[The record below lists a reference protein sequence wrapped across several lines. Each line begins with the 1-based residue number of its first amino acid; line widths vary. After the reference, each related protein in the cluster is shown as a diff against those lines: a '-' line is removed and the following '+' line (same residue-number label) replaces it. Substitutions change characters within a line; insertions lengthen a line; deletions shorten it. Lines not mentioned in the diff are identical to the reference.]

1 MAQIRLYQQSFNG
14 GEIADS
20 MFSRVTD
27 SKYQSGLAKC
37 RNFLVEP
44 QGPIVSRPGFQRVLE
59 VKDPSKPPRLIPF
72 AFSSDQTMVL
82 ELGEKYIRFHT
93 QGQTLLGEDGQPYEV
108 ETPYPFDDI
117 EGIHYV
123 QSADIVTLVHPSHA
137 PRELRRYGAT
147 DWRLSVIS
155 FSSELAA
162 PTNVNA
168 VQTINSSVTN
178 KEDYT
183 REYAVT
189 ALKAD
194 GSQESER
201 SESFSV
207 KCNPYGDGAYNTV
220 TWDPVEGAGL
230 YRIYRN
236 VGGVWAYI
244 GQTEGTSIRDEN
256 ISPDASITPPIYD
269 DPFNQSGGIQSVT
282 VTNGGSGYVYHDR
295 GVVVPQGFSPSQP
308 TSRDSCS
315 LGNAS
320 SPSAEEFRKLNYTAS
335 SATSGKPVWQRGAHS
350 SSNYP
355 SYPDA
360 ESLKSAAL
368 AQIDLVDLDGAGT
381 GAEFTV
387 EFNVSYSRDKVESS
401 SDSSGVDYYAYTT
414 VTIKSITITNP
425 GSRYSSPAIRAYWS
439 SAMLVFIT
447 AYRYTYKLQSETSG
461 VTLTVS
467 DETGTGAELAP
478 IVTNGVITGVT
489 VKVPGQNYKNP
500 TVTITSST
508 GSGATATASVGQTG
522 DFPGAVSYF
531 EGRRW
536 FGGTYNRPNW
546 LWATKSGTESNM
558 GYSLPSQDDDR
569 ISASVVARNADRV
582 EHIIPLAR
590 MIFLTASAEWLAT
603 TKNSDVITQ
612 KSLSVNTQS
621 YFGSSPV
628 QPVIVGSTMIYAAS
642 RGGHLRECGYSYEAG
657 GYVTADLCLRAPHL
671 FDNLTIKDLSY
682 GKAPYPMVWA
692 VSSDGRL
699 IALTY
704 VPEQQ
709 VGAFSTVETQGEF
722 LSCTVVAEGDEDI
735 LYAVIRR
742 NINGVSKVFVER
754 MHERQYTKLEDCVYL
769 DCSGTYRGESKTEIS
784 GLTWLEGME
793 VSILADGSVEPSQ
806 VVTNGKIV
814 LDEPASVVHV
824 GLPYT
829 CDAQT
834 LPLAMALQDGSFGT
848 SHKKNVISMVF
859 RVVNSSG
866 LKAGPTFDSLTEYP
880 PRGMEFA
887 GSPPEPLTTEIE
899 VRVNAK
905 WQATGQ
911 CCIRQDN
918 PLPAKIIGMTTKAEL
933 V

>member
-1 MAQIRLYQQSFNG
+1 MAQVRLYQQSFNG

-37 RNFLVEP
+37 RNFMVEP

-72 AFSSDQTMVL
+72 AFSADQTMVL

-93 QGQTLLGEDGQPYEV
+93 QGQTLLDDDGDPYEV
-108 ETPYPFDDI
+108 ETPYLYDDI

-220 TWDPVEGAGL
+220 TWDPVDGAGL

-236 VGGVWAYI
+236 QGGVWAYI
-244 GQTEGTSIRDEN
+244 GQTEATTIRDEN
-256 ISPDASITPPIYD
+256 ISPDASITPPLYD
-269 DPFNQSGGIQSVT
+269 DPFHMAKGIESVT
-282 VTNGGSGYVYHDR
+282 VTHGGSGYGQVGEIVTVSNTGTLEQRWDTQGSWSSRQVTIPFQTVWRADGTVCRIEAASGSGAVIKSVATPYVSGNYHYELLGFDIESGGSGYPVNGTKVVLENLNPHGVGDR
-295 GVVVPQGFSPSQP
+295 FTVDATILPTRPRAYVTDPTGKGCELTVNINAAGQITDIVVV
-308 TSRDSCS
+308 R
-315 LGNAS
+315 
-320 SPSAEEFRKLNYTAS
+320 
-335 SATSGKPVWQRGAHS
+335 
-350 SSNYP
+350 
-355 SYPDA
+355 
-360 ESLKSAAL
+360 
-368 AQIDLVDLDGAGT
+368 
-381 GAEFTV
+381 
-387 EFNVSYSRDKVESS
+387 
-401 SDSSGVDYYAYTT
+401 
-414 VTIKSITITNP
+414 P
-425 GSRYSSPAIRAYWS
+425 GSG
-439 SAMLVFIT
+439 
-447 AYRYTYKLQSETSG
+447 YT
-461 VTLTVS
+461 
-467 DETGTGAELAP
+467 
-478 IVTNGVITGVT
+478 
-489 VKVPGQNYKNP
+489 NP
-500 TVTITSST
+500 TVVIESNG
-508 GSGATATASVGQTG
+508 GSGATATATVGKTG
-522 DFPGAVSYF
+522 DYPGAVSYF

-536 FGGTYNRPNW
+536 FGGTYNRPNY

-569 ISASVVARNADRV
+569 ISASVVARNADRI

-628 QPVIVGSTMIYAAS
+628 QPVIVGSTLIYAAS

-671 FDNLTIKDLSY
+671 FDNLEIKDLSY

-709 VGAFSTVETQGEF
+709 VGAFSTVETSGEF

-742 NINGVSKVFVER
+742 NINGTDKVFVER

-880 PRGMEFA
+880 PRGMESA

>member
-1 MAQIRLYQQSFNG
+1 MAQVRLYQQSFNG

-44 QGPIVSRPGFQRVLE
+44 QGPIVSRPGFQHVNS
-59 VKDPSKPPRLIPF
+59 VKDSTKPPRLIPF
-72 AFSSDQTMVL
+72 TFAADQTLVL
-82 ELGEKYIRFHT
+82 EFGEKYIRFHT
-93 QGQTLLGEDGQPYEV
+93 MGQTVLGDDGQPYEV
-108 ETPYPFDDI
+108 VTPYLHEDVAD
-117 EGIHYV
+117 IHYV
-123 QSADIVTLVHPSHA
+123 QSADVVTLVHPSYA

-147 DWRLSVIS
+147 DWRLTEIS
-155 FSSELAA
+155 FASELSA
-162 PTNVNA
+162 PTNVTA
-168 VQTINSSVTN
+168 VQTINSSVSA

-189 ALKAD
+189 SLKKD
-194 GSQESER
+194 GTQESER
-201 SESFSV
+201 STSATV
-207 KCNPYGDGAYNTV
+207 KCNPFGDGAFNTIS
-220 TWDPVEGAGL
+220 WDAVDGAEL
-230 YRIYRN
+230 YRIYRSQ
-236 VGGVWAYI
+236 GGIWAYI

-401 SDSSGVDYYAYTT
+401 SDSGGVDYYAYTT

-478 IVTNGVITGVT
+478 IVANGVITGVT

-621 YFGSSPV
+621 YFGASNV
-628 QPVIVGSTMIYAAS
+628 QPVIVGSTLIYAAS
-642 RGGHLRECGYSYEAG
+642 RGGHMRECGYSYEAG
-657 GYVTADLCLRAPHL
+657 GYITNDVCLRAPHL
-671 FDNLTIKDLSY
+671 FDNKQIKDLSF
-682 GKAPYPMVWA
+682 GKAPFPTVWA
-692 VSSDGRL
+692 VSSDGKL

-722 LSCTVVAEGDEDI
+722 LSCTVVAEGEEDI
-735 LYAVIRR
+735 LYAVVRR
-742 NINGVSKVFVER
+742 IINGQTKVFVER
-754 MHERQYTKLEDCVYL
+754 MHERQYTSLENCVYL

-859 RVVNSSG
+859 RVVKSSG

-880 PRGMEFA
+880 PRGMESA

>member
-1 MAQIRLYQQSFNG
+1 MSQIRLYQQSFNG

-20 MFSRVTD
+20 MYSRVTD
-27 SKYQSGLAKC
+27 TKYQAGLAKC

-44 QGPIVSRPGFQRVLE
+44 QGPIVSRPGFQHVNS
-59 VKDPSKPPRLIPF
+59 VKDASKPPRLIPF
-72 AFSSDQTMVL
+72 TFAADQTLVL
-82 ELGEKYIRFHT
+82 EFGEKYIRFHT
-93 QGQTLLGEDGQPYEV
+93 MGQTVLGDNGQPYEV
-108 ETPYPFDDI
+108 VTPYLHEDVAD
-117 EGIHYV
+117 IHYV
-123 QSADIVTLVHPSHA
+123 QSADVVTLVHPSYA

-147 DWRLSVIS
+147 DWRLTEIS
-155 FSSELAA
+155 FVSELSA
-162 PTNVNA
+162 PTNVTA
-168 VQTINSSVTN
+168 VQTINNSVSN

-189 ALKAD
+189 ALKKD
-194 GSQESER
+194 GTQESER
-201 SESFSV
+201 STSVTV
-207 KCNPYGDGAYNTV
+207 KCNPYGDGAFNTIS
-220 TWDPVEGAGL
+220 WDEVDGAEL
-230 YRIYRN
+230 YRIYRTQ
-236 VGGVWAYI
+236 GGIWAYI
-244 GQTEGTSIRDEN
+244 GQTDGTSIRDEN
-256 ISPDASITPPIYD
+256 IDPDASITPPIYD
-269 DPFNQSGGIQSVT
+269 DPFNQSGGIKSVT

-295 GVVVPQGFSPSQP
+295 GVVVPQGFSASQP
-308 TSRDSCS
+308 TSRESCS
-315 LGNAS
+315 LGNS
-320 SPSAEEFRKLNYTAS
+320 GSPSAEEFRKLNYTAS
-335 SATSGKPVWQRGAHS
+335 SATSGQPVWQRGAHS

-368 AQIDLVDLDGAGT
+368 AQIDLVDLDGVGT

-387 EFNVSYSRDKVESS
+387 EFNVSHSRNKVESS
-401 SDSSGVDYYAYTT
+401 SDSGGVDYYAYTT

-447 AYRYTYKLQSETSG
+447 AYRYTYKLQSETTG

-467 DETGTGAELAP
+467 DETGTGAELSP
-478 IVTNGVITGVT
+478 IVSDGVITGIT

-500 TVTITSST
+500 TVTIISST

-621 YFGSSPV
+621 YFGASNV
-628 QPVIVGSTMIYAAS
+628 QPVIVGSTLIYAAS
-642 RGGHLRECGYSYEAG
+642 RGGHMRECGYSYEAG
-657 GYVTADLCLRAPHL
+657 GYITNDVCLRAPHL
-671 FDNLTIKDLSY
+671 FDNKTIRDLSF
-682 GKAPYPMVWA
+682 GKAPFPTVWA
-692 VSSDGRL
+692 VSSDGKL

-722 LSCTVVAEGDEDI
+722 LSCTVVAEGNEDI
-735 LYAVIRR
+735 LYAVVRR
-742 NINGVSKVFVER
+742 SINGQTKVFIER
-754 MHERQYTKLEDCVYL
+754 MHERQYTTLAESVYL

-880 PRGMEFA
+880 PRGMESA

>member
-20 MFSRVTD
+20 MYSRVTD
-27 SKYQSGLAKC
+27 TKYQAGLAKC

-44 QGPIVSRPGFQRVLE
+44 QGPIVSRPGFQHVNS
-59 VKDPSKPPRLIPF
+59 VKDASKPPRLIPF
-72 AFSSDQTMVL
+72 TFAADQTLVL
-82 ELGEKYIRFHT
+82 EFGEKYIRFHT
-93 QGQTLLGEDGQPYEV
+93 MGQTVLGDNGQPYEV
-108 ETPYPFDDI
+108 VTPYLQEDVAD
-117 EGIHYV
+117 IHYV
-123 QSADIVTLVHPSHA
+123 QSADVVTLVHPSYA

-147 DWRLSVIS
+147 DWRLTEIS
-155 FSSELAA
+155 FASELSA
-162 PTNVNA
+162 PTNVTA
-168 VQTINSSVTN
+168 VQTINSSVSA

-189 ALKAD
+189 SLKKD
-194 GSQESER
+194 GTQESER
-201 SESFSV
+201 STSATV
-207 KCNPYGDGAYNTV
+207 KCNPFGDGAFNTIS
-220 TWDPVEGAGL
+220 WDAVDGAEL

-236 VGGVWAYI
+236 QGGIWAYI

-269 DPFNQSGGIQSVT
+269 DPFNQAKGISSVT
-282 VTNGGSGYVYHDR
+282 VTNGGSGYGATGSIV
-295 GVVVPQGFSPSQP
+295 GVGVPGKGKCIYFDNDDYRDETIVWDPAYLPTDWLMFRVPDDQWKVQG
-308 TSRDSCS
+308 
-315 LGNAS
+315 
-320 SPSAEEFRKLNYTAS
+320 
-335 SATSGKPVWQRGAHS
+335 
-350 SSNYP
+350 
-355 SYPDA
+355 
-360 ESLKSAAL
+360 
-368 AQIDLVDLDGAGT
+368 
-381 GAEFTV
+381 
-387 EFNVSYSRDKVESS
+387 
-401 SDSSGVDYYAYTT
+401 
-414 VTIKSITITNP
+414 
-425 GSRYSSPAIRAYWS
+425 
-439 SAMLVFIT
+439 
-447 AYRYTYKLQSETSG
+447 
-461 VTLTVS
+461 
-467 DETGTGAELAP
+467 TGTGA
-478 IVTNGVITGVT
+478 VIKSTWYREGNWVGRLQGFT
-489 VKVPGQNYKNP
+489 VEAGGSGYADGAKVVYSYYNSSGKGQNWEFPLIIQKTLPRVYVTDPTGIGCELEAQLNDQGQIVNIRVVKAGSGYTNP
-500 TVTITSST
+500 TVVIEDST
-508 GSGATATASVGQTG
+508 GGTGATATATVGNVG
-522 DFPGAVSYF
+522 DYPGAVSYF

-621 YFGSSPV
+621 YFGASNV
-628 QPVIVGSTMIYAAS
+628 QPVIVGSTLIYAAS
-642 RGGHLRECGYSYEAG
+642 RGGHMRECGYSYEAG
-657 GYVTADLCLRAPHL
+657 GYITNDVCLRAPHL
-671 FDNLTIKDLSY
+671 FDNKQIKDLSF
-682 GKAPYPMVWA
+682 GKAPFPTVWA
-692 VSSDGRL
+692 VSSDGKL

-722 LSCTVVAEGDEDI
+722 LSCAVVAEGDEDI
-735 LYAVIRR
+735 LYAVVRR
-742 NINGVSKVFVER
+742 IINGQTKVFIER
-754 MHERQYTKLEDCVYL
+754 MHERQYTSLENCVYL
-769 DCSGTYRGESKTEIS
+769 DCSGTYRGEAKTEIS

-806 VVTNGKIV
+806 FVTNGKIT
-814 LDEPASVVHV
+814 LEAPASVVHV
-824 GLPYT
+824 GLPYS

-834 LPLAMALQDGSFGT
+834 LPLAVALQDGSSGT
-848 SHKKNVISMVF
+848 SHKKNVISMIF

-866 LKAGPTFDSLTEYP
+866 LKAGPSFDSLTEYP
-880 PRGMEFA
+880 PRGMESA

>member
-1 MAQIRLYQQSFNG
+1 MAQVRLYQQSFNG

-37 RNFLVEP
+37 RNFMVEP

-72 AFSSDQTMVL
+72 AFSADQTMVL

-93 QGQTLLGEDGQPYEV
+93 QGQTLLDDDGDPYEV
-108 ETPYPFDDI
+108 ETPYLYDDI

-244 GQTEGTSIRDEN
+244 GQTEATTIRDEN

-269 DPFNQSGGIQSVT
+269 DPFHTGQGIESVT
-282 VTNGGSGYVYHDR
+282 VTNGGSGYGQVGEIVTVSSTGTLEQRWDTQGSWSSRQATIPFQTVWRADGTVCRIEAASGSGAVIKSVATPYVSGNYHYELLGFDIESGGSGYPVNGTKVVLENLNPHGVGDR
-295 GVVVPQGFSPSQP
+295 FTVDATILPTRPRAYVTDPTGKGCELTVNINAAGQITDIVVVRHGS
-308 TSRDSCS
+308 
-315 LGNAS
+315 G
-320 SPSAEEFRKLNYTAS
+320 YT
-335 SATSGKPVWQRGAHS
+335 
-350 SSNYP
+350 
-355 SYPDA
+355 
-360 ESLKSAAL
+360 
-368 AQIDLVDLDGAGT
+368 
-381 GAEFTV
+381 
-387 EFNVSYSRDKVESS
+387 
-401 SDSSGVDYYAYTT
+401 
-414 VTIKSITITNP
+414 
-425 GSRYSSPAIRAYWS
+425 
-439 SAMLVFIT
+439 
-447 AYRYTYKLQSETSG
+447 
-461 VTLTVS
+461 
-467 DETGTGAELAP
+467 
-478 IVTNGVITGVT
+478 
-489 VKVPGQNYKNP
+489 NP
-500 TVTITSST
+500 TVVIEGNG
-508 GSGATATASVGQTG
+508 GSGATATATVGKTG
-522 DFPGAVSYF
+522 DYPGAVSYF

-569 ISASVVARNADRV
+569 ISASVVARNADRI

-628 QPVIVGSTMIYAAS
+628 QPVIVGSTLIYAAS

-709 VGAFSTVETQGEF
+709 VGAFSTVETSGEF

-742 NINGVSKVFVER
+742 NINGTDKVFVER

-880 PRGMEFA
+880 PRGMESA

>member
-14 GEIADS
+14 GEIAES

-59 VKDPSKPPRLIPF
+59 VKDPSKPPRLLNF
-72 AFSSDQTMVL
+72 TFSADQTMVL
-82 ELGEKYIRFHT
+82 EVGEKYIRFHT
-93 QGQTLLGEDGQPYEV
+93 QSQTLLGDDGLPYEV
-108 ETPYPFDDI
+108 ETPYLIDDVW
-117 EGIHYV
+117 GIHFV
-123 QSADIVTLVHPSHA
+123 QSADVVTLVHPSYE
-137 PRELRRYGAT
+137 PKELRRYGAT
-147 DWRLSVIS
+147 DWRLVTIE
-155 FSSELAA
+155 FTSELSA
-162 PTNVNA
+162 PTGLTVE
-168 VQTINSSVTN
+168 QTINDSVSN

-189 ALKAD
+189 ALLKD
-194 GSQESER
+194 GTQESEK
-201 SESFSV
+201 SESVSIE
-207 KCNPYGDGAYNTV
+207 CNPYGDGAYNTI
-220 TWDPVEGAGL
+220 TWEAVPKAEL
-230 YRIYRN
+230 YRVYRN
-236 VGGVWAYI
+236 QGGVWCYI
-244 GQTEGTSIRDEN
+244 GQTDQTSIVDEN
-256 ISPDASITPPIYD
+256 IDPDASITPPIYD
-269 DPFNQSGGIQSVT
+269 DPFYQSGGIVSAAVT
-282 VTNGGSGYVYHDR
+282 AGGTGYGTAGTLIRAKMSDTEFYTFPAVVR
-295 GVVVPQGFSPSQP
+295 GVP
-308 TSRDSCS
+308 
-315 LGNAS
+315 
-320 SPSAEEFRKLNYTAS
+320 
-335 SATSGKPVWQRGAHS
+335 
-350 SSNYP
+350 
-355 SYPDA
+355 
-360 ESLKSAAL
+360 
-368 AQIDLVDLDGAGT
+368 LVKVTDTT
-381 GAEFTV
+381 G
-387 EFNVSYSRDKVESS
+387 S
-401 SDSSGVDYYAYTT
+401 
-414 VTIKSITITNP
+414 
-425 GSRYSSPAIRAYWS
+425 
-439 SAMLVFIT
+439 
-447 AYRYTYKLQSETSG
+447 
-461 VTLTVS
+461 
-467 DETGTGAELAP
+467 GAELKA
-478 IVTNGVITGVT
+478 IVQDGAVTGITVVRGGKGYT
-489 VKVPGQNYKNP
+489 NP
-500 TVTITSST
+500 TLTIESNGSG
-508 GSGATATASVGQTG
+508 GSGATAEASLGLAG

-569 ISASVVARNADRV
+569 IAAAVVARNADRI

-612 KSLSVNTQS
+612 KSLSVNAQS
-621 YFGSSPV
+621 YFGANNV
-628 QPVIVGSTMIYAAS
+628 QPVIVGSTLIYAAS

-657 GYVTADLCLRAPHL
+657 GYVTADICLRAPHL

-709 VGAFSTVETQGEF
+709 VGAFSTVETNGEF

-742 NINGVSKVFVER
+742 NINGTDKVFVER
-754 MHERQYTKLEDCVYL
+754 MHERQYTTLADCVYL
-769 DCSGTYRGESKTEIS
+769 DCSGTYRGEPKTEIS

-824 GLPYT
+824 GLPYS

-834 LPLAMALQDGSFGT
+834 LPLAMALQDGSYGT
-848 SHKKNVISMVF
+848 THRKNVISMIF

-866 LKAGPTFDSLTEYP
+866 LKAGPSFDDLTEYP
-880 PRGMEFA
+880 ARAME
-887 GSPPEPLTTEIE
+887 PPGTPPQPITDEIE
-899 VRVNAK
+899 VRVNAA
-905 WQATGQ
+905 WANSGQ
-911 CCIRQDN
+911 TCIRQDQ
-918 PLPAKIIGMTTKAEL
+918 PLPAKVIGLTTKVEL

>member
-1 MAQIRLYQQSFNG
+1 MAQVRLYQQSFNG

-44 QGPIVSRPGFQRVLE
+44 QGPIVSRPGFQHVNS
-59 VKDPSKPPRLIPF
+59 VKDSTKPPRLIPF
-72 AFSSDQTMVL
+72 TFAADQTLVL
-82 ELGEKYIRFHT
+82 EFGEKYIRFHT
-93 QGQTLLGEDGQPYEV
+93 MGQTVLGDDGQPYEV
-108 ETPYPFDDI
+108 VTPYLHEDVAD
-117 EGIHYV
+117 IHYV
-123 QSADIVTLVHPSHA
+123 QSADVVTLVHPSHA

-155 FSSELAA
+155 FSSELAT

-244 GQTEGTSIRDEN
+244 GQTEATTIRDEN

-269 DPFNQSGGIQSVT
+269 DPFHTGQGIESVT
-282 VTNGGSGYVYHDR
+282 VTNGGSGYGQVGEIVTVSNTGTLEQRWDTQGSWSSRQATIPFQTVWRADGTVCRIEAASGSGAVIKSVATPYVSGNYHYELLGFDIESGGSGYPVNGTKVVLENLNPHGVGDR
-295 GVVVPQGFSPSQP
+295 FTVDATILPTRPRAYVTDPTGKGCELTVNINAAGQITDIVVV
-308 TSRDSCS
+308 R
-315 LGNAS
+315 
-320 SPSAEEFRKLNYTAS
+320 
-335 SATSGKPVWQRGAHS
+335 
-350 SSNYP
+350 
-355 SYPDA
+355 
-360 ESLKSAAL
+360 
-368 AQIDLVDLDGAGT
+368 
-381 GAEFTV
+381 
-387 EFNVSYSRDKVESS
+387 
-401 SDSSGVDYYAYTT
+401 
-414 VTIKSITITNP
+414 P
-425 GSRYSSPAIRAYWS
+425 GSG
-439 SAMLVFIT
+439 
-447 AYRYTYKLQSETSG
+447 YT
-461 VTLTVS
+461 
-467 DETGTGAELAP
+467 
-478 IVTNGVITGVT
+478 
-489 VKVPGQNYKNP
+489 NP
-500 TVTITSST
+500 TVVIEGNG
-508 GSGATATASVGQTG
+508 GSGATATATVGKTG
-522 DFPGAVSYF
+522 DYPGAVSYF

-536 FGGTYNRPNW
+536 FGGTYNRPNY

-569 ISASVVARNADRV
+569 ISASVVARNADRI

-628 QPVIVGSTMIYAAS
+628 QPVIVGSTLIYAAS

-709 VGAFSTVETQGEF
+709 VGAFSTVETSGEF

-742 NINGVSKVFVER
+742 NINGTDKVFVER

-880 PRGMEFA
+880 PRGMESA

>member
-1 MAQIRLYQQSFNG
+1 MIVAQVRLYQQSFNG

-72 AFSSDQTMVL
+72 AFSADQTMVL
-82 ELGEKYIRFHT
+82 EVGEKYIRFHT
-93 QGQTLLGEDGQPYEV
+93 QGQTLLDDDGDPYEV
-108 ETPYPFDDI
+108 ETPYLYDDI

-236 VGGVWAYI
+236 LGGVWAYI
-244 GQTEGTSIRDEN
+244 GQTEATTIRDEN
-256 ISPDASITPPIYD
+256 ISPDASITPPLYD
-269 DPFNQSGGIQSVT
+269 DPFHMAKGIESVT
-282 VTNGGSGYVYHDR
+282 VTNGGSGYGIYGHIVGVYGPGTGRTKYNDR
-295 GVVVPQGFSPSQP
+295 GDYKTIVWNPLNLP
-308 TSRDSCS
+308 T
-315 LGNAS
+315 
-320 SPSAEEFRKLNYTAS
+320 P
-335 SATSGKPVWQRGAHS
+335 W
-350 SSNYP
+350 
-355 SYPDA
+355 
-360 ESLKSAAL
+360 
-368 AQIDLVDLDGAGT
+368 
-381 GAEFTV
+381 
-387 EFNVSYSRDKVESS
+387 
-401 SDSSGVDYYAYTT
+401 
-414 VTIKSITITNP
+414 
-425 GSRYSSPAIRAYWS
+425 
-439 SAMLVFIT
+439 LVFG
-447 AYRYTYKLQSETSG
+447 LVEDGWVVSG
-461 VTLTVS
+461 
-467 DETGTGAELAP
+467 TGTGAKIKAVWYREGDY
-478 IVTNGVITGVT
+478 IGRINGFEVINGGSGYADGA
-489 VKVPGQNYKNP
+489 KVSYSMYNSRGMGQNFEFPCTVVKDRPSAYIVDPTGTGCELTVNINSAGQVTDIQVVRPGTGYTNP
-500 TVTITSST
+500 TVVIESGNSG
-508 GSGATATASVGQTG
+508 GSGATATATVGTTG
-522 DFPGAVSYF
+522 DYPGAVSYF

-536 FGGTYNRPNW
+536 FGGTYNRPNY

-569 ISASVVARNADRV
+569 ISASVVARNADRI

-628 QPVIVGSTMIYAAS
+628 QPVIVGSTLIYAAS

-742 NINGVSKVFVER
+742 NIKGTDKVFVER

-880 PRGMEFA
+880 PRGMESA

>member
-1 MAQIRLYQQSFNG
+1 MAQVRLYQQSFNG

-72 AFSSDQTMVL
+72 AFSADQTMVL

-93 QGQTLLGEDGQPYEV
+93 QGQTLLDDDGDPYEV
-108 ETPYPFDDI
+108 ETPYLYDDI

-236 VGGVWAYI
+236 QGGVWAYI
-244 GQTEGTSIRDEN
+244 GQTEATTIRDEN
-256 ISPDASITPPIYD
+256 ISPDASITPPLYD
-269 DPFNQSGGIQSVT
+269 DPFHMAKGIESVT
-282 VTNGGSGYVYHDR
+282 VTNGGSGYGQVGEIVTVSNTGTLEQRWDTQGSWSSRQATIPFQTVWRADGTVCRIEAASGSGAVIKSVATPYVSGNYHYELLGFDIESGGSGYPVNGTKVVLENLNPHGVGDR
-295 GVVVPQGFSPSQP
+295 FTVDATILPTRPRAYVTDPTGKGCELTVNINAAGQITDIVVV
-308 TSRDSCS
+308 R
-315 LGNAS
+315 
-320 SPSAEEFRKLNYTAS
+320 
-335 SATSGKPVWQRGAHS
+335 
-350 SSNYP
+350 
-355 SYPDA
+355 
-360 ESLKSAAL
+360 
-368 AQIDLVDLDGAGT
+368 
-381 GAEFTV
+381 
-387 EFNVSYSRDKVESS
+387 
-401 SDSSGVDYYAYTT
+401 
-414 VTIKSITITNP
+414 P
-425 GSRYSSPAIRAYWS
+425 GSG
-439 SAMLVFIT
+439 
-447 AYRYTYKLQSETSG
+447 YT
-461 VTLTVS
+461 
-467 DETGTGAELAP
+467 
-478 IVTNGVITGVT
+478 
-489 VKVPGQNYKNP
+489 NP
-500 TVTITSST
+500 TVVIEGNG
-508 GSGATATASVGQTG
+508 GSGATATATVGKTG
-522 DFPGAVSYF
+522 DYPGAVSYF

-569 ISASVVARNADRV
+569 ISASVVARNADRI

-628 QPVIVGSTMIYAAS
+628 QPVIVGSTLIYAAS

-709 VGAFSTVETQGEF
+709 VGAFSTVETSGEF

-848 SHKKNVISMVF
+848 SHKKNAISVVF

-880 PRGMEFA
+880 PRGMESA

>member
-1 MAQIRLYQQSFNG
+1 MAQVRLYQQSFNG

-44 QGPIVSRPGFQRVLE
+44 QGPIVSRPGFQHVNS
-59 VKDPSKPPRLIPF
+59 VKDSTKPPRLIPF
-72 AFSSDQTMVL
+72 TFAADQTLVL
-82 ELGEKYIRFHT
+82 EFGEKYIRFHT
-93 QGQTLLGEDGQPYEV
+93 MGQTVLGDDGQPYEV
-108 ETPYPFDDI
+108 VTPYLHEDVAD
-117 EGIHYV
+117 IHYV
-123 QSADIVTLVHPSHA
+123 QSADVVTLVHPSHA

-155 FSSELAA
+155 FSSELAT

-244 GQTEGTSIRDEN
+244 GQTEATTIRDEN

-269 DPFNQSGGIQSVT
+269 DPFHTGQGIESVT
-282 VTNGGSGYVYHDR
+282 VTNGGSGYGQVGEIVTVSNTGTLEQRWDTQGSWSSRQATIPFQTVWRADGTVCRIEAASGSGAVIKSVATPYVSGNYHYELLGFDIESGGSGYPVNGTKVVLENLNPHGVGDR
-295 GVVVPQGFSPSQP
+295 FTVDATILPTRPRAYVTDPTGKGCELTVNINAAGQITDIVVV
-308 TSRDSCS
+308 R
-315 LGNAS
+315 
-320 SPSAEEFRKLNYTAS
+320 
-335 SATSGKPVWQRGAHS
+335 
-350 SSNYP
+350 
-355 SYPDA
+355 
-360 ESLKSAAL
+360 
-368 AQIDLVDLDGAGT
+368 
-381 GAEFTV
+381 
-387 EFNVSYSRDKVESS
+387 
-401 SDSSGVDYYAYTT
+401 
-414 VTIKSITITNP
+414 P
-425 GSRYSSPAIRAYWS
+425 GSG
-439 SAMLVFIT
+439 
-447 AYRYTYKLQSETSG
+447 YT
-461 VTLTVS
+461 
-467 DETGTGAELAP
+467 
-478 IVTNGVITGVT
+478 
-489 VKVPGQNYKNP
+489 NP
-500 TVTITSST
+500 TVVIEGNG
-508 GSGATATASVGQTG
+508 GSGATATATVGKTG
-522 DFPGAVSYF
+522 DYPGAVSYF

-621 YFGSSPV
+621 YFGASNV
-628 QPVIVGSTMIYAAS
+628 QPVIVGSTLIYAAS
-642 RGGHLRECGYSYEAG
+642 RGGHMRECGYSYEAG
-657 GYVTADLCLRAPHL
+657 GYITNDVCLRAPHL
-671 FDNLTIKDLSY
+671 FDNKQIKDLSF
-682 GKAPYPMVWA
+682 GKAPFPTVWA
-692 VSSDGRL
+692 VSSDGKL

-722 LSCTVVAEGDEDI
+722 LSCTVVAEGEEDI
-735 LYAVIRR
+735 LYAVVRR
-742 NINGVSKVFVER
+742 IINGQTKVFVER
-754 MHERQYTKLEDCVYL
+754 MHERQYTSLENCVYL

-806 VVTNGKIV
+806 VVTNGKIT
-814 LDEPASVVHV
+814 LEAPASVVHV

-880 PRGMEFA
+880 PRGMESA

-918 PLPAKIIGMTTKAEL
+918 PLPAKIIGLTTKAEL

>member
-1 MAQIRLYQQSFNG
+1 MAQVRLYQQSFNG

-72 AFSSDQTMVL
+72 AFSADQTMVL

-93 QGQTLLGEDGQPYEV
+93 QGQTLLDDDGDPYEV
-108 ETPYPFDDI
+108 ETPYLYDDI

-201 SESFSV
+201 SESCSV

-220 TWDPVEGAGL
+220 TWDQVEGAGL

-244 GQTEGTSIRDEN
+244 GQTEATTIRDEN
-256 ISPDASITPPIYD
+256 ISPDASITPPLYD
-269 DPFNQSGGIQSVT
+269 DPFHMAKGIESVT
-282 VTNGGSGYVYHDR
+282 VTNGGSGYGQTGKIIAVAKTGAHRQRYADSNAGAAHDNTWTDTMPFAVMWKDDGR
-295 GVVVPQGFSPSQP
+295 VCQVLASSGAGAVVKAKMHSAKP
-308 TSRDSCS
+308 
-315 LGNAS
+315 GNATVS
-320 SPSAEEFRKLNYTAS
+320 YLDDLYVEEGGDGYPV
-335 SATSGKPVWQRGAHS
+335 SGTQVKHSLFSTRG
-350 SSNYP
+350 YG
-355 SYPDA
+355 D
-360 ESLKSAAL
+360 
-368 AQIDLVDLDGAGT
+368 
-381 GAEFTV
+381 EFTV
-387 EFNVSYSRDKVESS
+387 DATVLPSR
-401 SDSSGVDYYAYTT
+401 
-414 VTIKSITITNP
+414 P
-425 GSRYSSPAIRAYWS
+425 
-439 SAMLVFIT
+439 T
-447 AYRYTYKLQSETSG
+447 AY
-461 VTLTVS
+461 VV
-467 DETGTGAELAP
+467 DPTGTGCELTVNINSAGQ
-478 IVTNGVITGVT
+478 VTDIQVVR
-489 VKVPGQNYKNP
+489 PGSGYTDP
-500 TVTITSST
+500 TVVIEAGGSG
-508 GSGATATASVGQTG
+508 GSGATATATVGTTG
-522 DFPGAVSYF
+522 DYPGGVSYF

-536 FGGTYNRPNW
+536 FGGTYNRPNY

-569 ISASVVARNADRV
+569 ISASVVARNADRI

-628 QPVIVGSTMIYAAS
+628 QPVIVGSTLIYAAS

-709 VGAFSTVETQGEF
+709 VGAFSTVETSGEF

-769 DCSGTYRGESKTEIS
+769 DCSGTYRGEAKAEIS

-806 VVTNGKIV
+806 VVTNGKIT
-814 LDEPASVVHV
+814 LEAPASVVHV

-880 PRGMEFA
+880 PRGMESA